1 MVAKSIVDIDVND
14 DKFVSFMEKFK
25 EYQAALEE
33 LPEAWRVL
41 AHGASDATKETA
53 KAKAEGDLLAK
64 AFSEGASAILSINS
78 GLDRLTDS
86 LDRANKSQEDF
97 NKKARSSKGFLSDAT
112 KDAKSLAGHI
122 RDATTSLLSWGG
134 IVGLFTG
141 VLGVGGLFGLN
152 RLAATTGSQRFTSLG
167 IGTSIGALDSTAI
180 NYQKALGNPTGT
192 LGAIRDS
199 QMDLSK
205 RWTFSAMGINNPDQD
220 PAKLLPQMIRNAR
233 DIFVKNGSTLQGANA
248 YGLTN
253 FFSLD
258 DLNRFKNMSDEEI
271 DAMERR
277 AQKDAKLLQIT
288 DQQARQWQDFNVQLD
303 YSGQS
308 IRNTFVRGLGPL
320 TPQLSKLSDALAGA
334 IDTVLQ
340 SPELGKWIDS
350 LAGGIEKFGNYLASP
365 DFAKDVDDF
374 MDGLRRLGQS
384 IGRVIDLFT
393 GKTSVSEFMAASS
406 PMLNNQT
413 VHDPNGGPDY
423 VPGSESDPNV
433 PGWLKKLKL
442 ASGVA
447 PVQYDEYFEEAA
459 KKYNVDPKWLKSIA
473 AAESSWDQNAVSKA
487 GAKGLMQVMPSNFQE
502 GEKPFDPRD
511 NIMAGARVFSWAMQQ
526 SGGDFDEALR
536 YYNGGIRRGSDEN
549 IAYPGRVKDKYA
561 SMFGDPDVSRNSEDA
576 FRHYKGESAFEKSES
591 TTKPLSAKEQYAAM
605 QGSKSAPAVAG
616 GGDNSEVAKNTNKT
630 NQLLQQLVD
639 RGLQGNGSGMV
650 VYNNTGG
657 NAVVSSSQLGV
668 R

>member
-14 DKFVSFMEKFK
+14 DKFVAFMEKFK

-33 LPEAWRVL
+33 LPEAWRGL
-41 AHGASDATKETA
+41 AHGATDATKETA
-53 KAKAEGDLLAK
+53 KAKTEGDLLAK

-78 GLDRLTDS
+78 GLERLTDS

-97 NKKARSSKGFLSDAT
+97 NNKTRSSKGFLSDAS

-180 NYQKALGNPTGT
+180 NYQKALGNPTAT

-205 RWTFSAMGINNPDQD
+205 RWTFQAMGINNPDQD

-303 YSGQS
+303 YSSQS
-308 IRNTFVRGLGPL
+308 IRNAFVRGLGPL

-350 LAGGIEKFGNYLASP
+350 LAGGIERFGNYLASP
-365 DFAKDVDDF
+365 DFTKDVDDF

-473 AAESSWDQNAVSKA
+473 AAESSWDQNAVSSA
-487 GAKGLMQVMPSNFQE
+487 GAKGLMQVMPSNFRD
-502 GEKPFDPRD
+502 GEKPFEPRD

-536 YYNGGIRRGSDEN
+536 YYNGGVRRGSAEN
-549 IAYPGRVKDKYA
+549 IAYPGRVKEKYA
-561 SMFGDPDVSRNSEDA
+561 AMFGAPE
-576 FRHYKGESAFEKSES
+576 G
-591 TTKPLSAKEQYAAM
+591 SAKEQYAAM
-605 QGSKSAPAVAG
+605 QGSRKDQVVAG

-630 NQLLQQLVD
+630 NQLLQQIVD

>member
-33 LPEAWRVL
+33 LPEAWRGL
-41 AHGASDATKETA
+41 AHGATDATKETA

-86 LDRANKSQEDF
+86 LDRANRSQEDF

-141 VLGVGGLFGLN
+141 VLGMGGLFGLN
-152 RLAATTGSQRFTSLG
+152 RLASTTGSQRFTSLG

-205 RWTFSAMGINNPDQD
+205 RWQFQALGINNPDQD
-220 PAKLLPQMIRNAR
+220 PAKLLPQLIRNAR

-277 AQKDAKLLQIT
+277 AQKDAKLLQIN

-340 SPELGKWIDS
+340 SPELGKWIDG
-350 LAGGIEKFGNYLASP
+350 LAGGIERFGKYLASP
-365 DFAKDVDDF
+365 EFTKDVDSF
-374 MDGLRRLGQS
+374 MAGIEKLGALIGKVYDWVVGKTS
-384 IGRVIDLFT
+384 ISVSDVKEGSSILSDKKVTDPET
-393 GKTSVSEFMAASS
+393 GKTY
-406 PMLNNQT
+406 T
-413 VHDPNGGPDY
+413 
-423 VPGSESDPNV
+423 PGSEDDPRV
-433 PGWLKKLKL
+433 WGWLKGVKRFFSSGDVKPVDPTPADVTAKGRTIADRFNNPTNLRWAEGYGTHNTKSGDFAVFPTLDEGVL
-442 ASGVA
+442 ASAKQLQIYGTRGINTIS
-447 PVQYDEYFEEAA
+447 DIA
-459 KKYNVDPKWLKSIA
+459 KKWA
-473 AAESSWDQNAVSKA
+473 
-487 GAKGLMQVMPSNFQE
+487 PSNE
-502 GEKPFDPRD
+502 NDTEAYIRHLVKSTG
-511 NIMAGARVFSWAMQQ
+511 IGAR
-526 SGGDFDEALR
+526 EAL
-536 YYNGGIRRGSDEN
+536 NLNDPSILAKLISGMSSKEGAGN
-549 IAYPGRVKDKYA
+549 RV
-561 SMFGDPDVSRNSEDA
+561 SEDA
-576 FRHYKGESAFEKSES
+576 VMQVFSNTSGTLR
-591 TTKPLSAKEQYAAM
+591 EQYAAM
-605 QGSKSAPAVAG
+605 QGSKAATTAVAG

-630 NQLLQQLVD
+630 NQLLQHLVD